1 MECVTV
7 CMCLFTQYR
16 SAVLHGGRNQEQRYA
31 HTHTHTHT
39 HTCTYTHTH
48 MHAHTHTHTH
58 THARTHTRTYTH
70 RVYALECL
78 KNGEK
83 DILVATD
90 VAGRGIDIR

>member
-1 MECVTV
+1 MVCCCDGVCV
-7 CMCLFTQYR
+7 CLLLQYR
-16 SAVLHGGRNQEQRYA
+16 SAVLHGGRNQEQRYVQYRGMDTRT
-31 HTHTHTHT
+31 HTPPSPPPTHTHTH
-39 HTCTYTHTH
+39 C
-48 MHAHTHTHTH
+48 
-58 THARTHTRTYTH
+58 H